1 MRVYVELARRS
12 FAQQFAYREATL
24 AGLFTNSVFGI
35 MIASVFLGLYRS
47 RSGPVAGWSADETV
61 RYVWVNQSLL
71 MVLFVWG
78 WWEVATS
85 IRTGA
90 IVTDLL
96 KPIDYYAYWMAR
108 DVGRAAA
115 QLIIRGIPT
124 LLIGWL
130 LFRLQFPT
138 APIRWIEFLVSI
150 LLAVLVSFAYRF
162 LINIMTFWVLDHR
175 GLSYASTVLVNFF
188 SGLLLPLSFFPSWL
202 LTIANLLPFR
212 SLMMLPNEVLAGHRS
227 PWSAYA
233 LQLFWVIALS
243 LLAQLVMKRAEK
255 KLVVQGG

>member
-1 MRVYVELARRS
+1 MRVYIELARRS

-35 MIASVFLGLYRS
+35 MLASVFLGLYQS

-61 RYVWVNQSLL
+61 RYVWINQSLL

-78 WWEVATS
+78 WWEVAQT

-108 DVGRAAA
+108 DVGRAGA
-115 QLIIRGIPT
+115 QLIIRGMPT
-124 LLIGWL
+124 LAIGWV
-130 LFRLQFPT
+130 LFHLQFPT
-138 APIRWIEFLVSI
+138 SPVRWVEFLVSI
-150 LLAVLVSFAYRF
+150 FFAVLVSFAFRF
-162 LINIMTFWVLDHR
+162 LINLATFWTIDYR
-175 GLSYASTVLVNFF
+175 GLSYASIVLVNLF
-188 SGLLLPLSFFPSWL
+188 SGLLLPLTFFPAWL

-227 PWSAYA
+227 PWSAYG
-233 LQLFWVIALS
+233 LQIFWVVALS
-243 LLAQLVMKRAEK
+243 ALAQLVMKRAEK

>member
-1 MRVYVELARRS
+1 MRVYLELARRS

-35 MIASVFLGLYRS
+35 MIASVFLGLYHS
-47 RSGPVAGWSADETV
+47 RPGTVAGWSADETV
-61 RYVWVNQSLL
+61 RYMWINQSLL
-71 MVLFVWG
+71 MVLFLWG
-78 WWEVATS
+78 WWEVAQS

-115 QLIIRGIPT
+115 QVIIRGIPT

-130 LFRLQFPT
+130 LFRFPVP
-138 APIRWIEFLVSI
+138 ASPVRWAEFVTSVAF
-150 LLAVLVSFAYRF
+150 AVLVSFAFRF
-162 LINIMTFWVLDHR
+162 LVNLATFWVLDHR
-175 GLSYASTVLVNFF
+175 GLHYASIVLVNFF
-188 SGLLLPLSFFPSWL
+188 SGLLLPLTFFPAWL

-212 SLMMLPNEVLAGHRS
+212 ALMMLPNEVLAGHRS

-233 LQLFWVIALS
+233 LQLFWIVVLS
-243 LLAQLVMKRAEK
+243 LLAQLVMKRAERK
-255 KLVVQGG
+255 VVVQGG